1 VNALAKLVTISVYSE
16 PSEAAVAQ
24 SCLRAHGLV
33 AILPEWHHASVAWH
47 HVNALQGLRLV
58 TVAPMAAE
66 ARALLGLPEA
76 PDRPPPDTPQGL
88 LRPDVKAAEWML
100 AVAAFLL
107 TGLPLPLWK
116 RHRTPD
122 HGHRPRDE
130 DDAQTYK

>member
-1 VNALAKLVTISVYSE
+1 MASLVTVSVYSE

-24 SCLRAHGLV
+24 SCLLAHGLV

-66 ARALLGLPEA
+66 ARELLGLSEVS
-76 PDRPPPDTPQGL
+76 DRRPPDAP
-88 LRPDVKAAEWML
+88 RPLSRPHVKAAEWTL
-100 AVAAFLL
+100 AVAAFLV

-116 RHRTPD
+116 RRGGARGPSSD
-122 HGHRPRDE
+122 Q
-130 DDAQTYK
+130 DDAQVDR

>member
-76 PDRPPPDTPQGL
+76 PDWPPPDTPQGL

-100 AVAAFLL
+100 AVAVFLL
-107 TGLPLPLWK
+107 VGLPLPIWK
-116 RHRTPD
+116 RRGTP
-122 HGHRPRDE
+122 RSPSRDQ
-130 DDAQTYK
+130 DDAQADK